1 MMPCESCYTLAYPA
15 YVNSLAIFMTLLIL
29 RLNLKSS
36 RLRNKVLLVRK
47 KLQTMGI
54 ASWSVQIFSFV

>member
-54 ASWSVQIFSFV
+54 ASWSVQIFLFV